1 VFLPVPVLYV
11 QAVGFVSI
19 INGRV
24 RDTRSRPWMALAG
37 ALVCDPG
44 TGRGPPGS
52 RPEVPLGE
60 QELIVPNG
68 PE

>member
-24 RDTRSRPWMALAG
+24 LDDQSRPWMALAG
-37 ALVCDPG
+37 ALVRSGHWP
-44 TGRGPPGS
+44 GPPGS
-52 RPEVPLGE
+52 ARGT
-60 QELIVPNG
+60 G
-68 PE
+68 